1 MKSIPKFALYL
12 LIATILLCAIPTDAE
27 AEIYEDT
34 VRLHILANSD
44 SEEDQALKIKVRD
57 NLLSEYGGILR
68 GCGSKS
74 AAEETVRELLPEM
87 EVVAEELIR
96 EMGYSYT
103 VRATLTDEWYE
114 TRDYEDFSLPCGT
127 YSSLRVII
135 GEGEGQN
142 WWCVM
147 YPPLCMELATEEAP
161 PDDGL
166 IDYTGEEIRL
176 IKNKKYNIKFKIL
189 EELSRTFAKNS

>member
-1 MKSIPKFALYL
+1 M
-12 LIATILLCAIPTDAE
+12 ILSVMPTDAE

-34 VRLHILANSD
+34 VRLHILANSNSD
-44 SEEDQALKIKVRD
+44 DDQALKLKVRD
-57 NLLSEYGGILR
+57 KLLSEYGEALR

-74 AAEETVRELLPEM
+74 VAEETVRELLPEI
-87 EVVAEELIR
+87 ESTAEELIQ

-103 VRATLTDEWYE
+103 VRATLTEEWYE

-147 YPPLCMELATEEAP
+147 YPPLCMELATEDAP
-161 PDDGL
+161 ADDGI

-189 EELSRTFAKNS
+189 EELSRTFAKNG